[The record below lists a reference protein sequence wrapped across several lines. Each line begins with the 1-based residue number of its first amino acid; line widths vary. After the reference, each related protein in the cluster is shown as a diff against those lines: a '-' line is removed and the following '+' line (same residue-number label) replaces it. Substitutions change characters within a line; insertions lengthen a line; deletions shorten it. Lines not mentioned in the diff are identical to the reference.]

1 MVSKVSITPSEV
13 RGLGDIVSPKSTDDF
28 TVYDSVLS
36 LSDGVYT
43 LQFNGST
50 FVLSVSKSFVKY
62 GETMT
67 VTVSLHD
74 EDGEPVEDASI
85 ALYKITEDS

>member
-1 MVSKVSITPSEV
+1 MVTKVVISPSEV
-13 RGLGDIVSPKSTDDF
+13 RGLGDIVSPKTDEDF
-28 TVYDSVLS
+28 TLYNSVLA

-43 LQFNGST
+43 LTFEGST
-50 FVLSVSKSFVKY
+50 FLLTVSKSLVKY

-67 VTVSLHD
+67 VTVTLLD

-85 ALYKITEDS
+85 ALYKITE